1 MLTLYHNPQSRSTT
15 VHYMLHELG
24 EPFEIV
30 HVNLKAGEHKTPEFL
45 KINPMGKVPVLRD
58 GEVIVTETPAILAY
72 LADKYPKA
80 GLAPAV
86 DSPERGSYLRW
97 LFFYGSC
104 FEPACVDFFMKR
116 ETPASTAGWGRPEDV
131 FDTVSAGLRP
141 GPWLLGERF
150 SAADVM
156 LGSGLAYMLGFKVL
170 PDRTEYVDYVA
181 RLEARP
187 ARKAS
192 KAADAAGAAGA
203 S

>member
-30 HVNLKAGEHKTPEFL
+30 PIELKTGEHKRPEFL
-45 KINPMGKVPVLRD
+45 KINPMGKLPVLRD
-58 GEVIVTETPAILAY
+58 GDVIITETPAILTY

-86 DSPERGSYLRW
+86 DAPERGTYLRW

-104 FEPACVDFFMKR
+104 FEPALIDLALKR
-116 ETPASTAGWGRPEDV
+116 ETPPSMAGWGKPEDV
-131 FDTVSAGLRP
+131 LDALSAALKP

-150 SAADVM
+150 TAADVM
-156 LGSGLAYMLGFKVL
+156 MGCGISYMLAFKIL
-170 PDRTEYVDYVA
+170 PARPEFVEYSA

-187 ARKAS
+187 ARKAA
-192 KAADAAGAAGA
+192 KAADALRMA

>member
-1 MLTLYHNPQSRSTT
+1 MLTLYHNPQSRSAT

-30 HVNLKAGEHKTPEFL
+30 PIDLKAGEHKSAVFL
-45 KINPMGKVPVLRD
+45 KINPMGKLPVLRD
-58 GEVIVTETPAILAY
+58 GDVVVTETPAILVY

-86 DSPERGSYLRW
+86 DEPDRGAYLRW

-104 FEPACVDFFMKR
+104 FEPALADMFLKR
-116 ETPASTAGWGRPEDV
+116 ESPPSTVGWGKPSDV
-131 FDTVSAGLRP
+131 LDTLSAGLEP

-156 LGSGLAYMLGFKVL
+156 VGSGVAFMLGFKVL
-170 PDRTEYVDYVA
+170 PERPEYLAYA
-181 RLEARP
+181 ERLEARP
-187 ARKAS
+187 ARVAA
-192 KAADAAGAAGA
+192 KAADAARMAG
-203 S
+203 

>member
-30 HVNLKAGEHKTPEFL
+30 PIDLKAGEHKKPEFL

-58 GEVIVTETPAILAY
+58 GDVIITETPAILTY

-80 GLAPAV
+80 GLAPAI
-86 DSPERGSYLRW
+86 DSPDRGAYLRW

-104 FEPACVDFFMKR
+104 FEPALIDLALKR
-116 ETPASTAGWGRPEDV
+116 ETAPSMAGWGNPDDV
-131 FDTVSAGLRP
+131 LDTLSAALKP

-150 SAADVM
+150 STADVM
-156 LGSGLAYMLGFKVL
+156 VGSGVAYMLGFKIL
-170 PDRTEYVDYVA
+170 PERPEYVEYAA

-187 ARKAS
+187 ARKAA
-192 KAADAAGAAGA
+192 KAADQARMSA
-203 S
+203 